1 MLTSPTRPSALLDF
15 LPDSSP
21 GASSSSVAVST
32 RLISRY
38 VSPNVPRRHPNISQP
53 SCSTFDDP
61 AQAIV
66 PTKRKSSASA
76 SLPSKMQTLDAQ
88 PKLKRGSSSDR
99 SRGSSRQHSP
109 APLQPIY
116 RFNKSRSPS
125 AFQISESRIPRLHWI
140 EEDGTPGDR
149 FLSCESVVQA
159 LIHSYK
165 SCTTFCVPTPIIL
178 THSALDFKN
187 PKDPNDTSFEPHPTA
202 YPTAELEYPNT
213 GGCET

>member
-1 MLTSPTRPSALLDF
+1 MLTSPSTRPSAHLDF
-15 LPDSSP
+15 LPDSSQ

-32 RLISRY
+32 RLISGY
-38 VSPNVPRRHPNISQP
+38 VSPNAPRRQPIS
-53 SCSTFDDP
+53 STLDNP

-66 PTKRKSSASA
+66 PSKRKSSASA
-76 SLPSKMQTLDAQ
+76 SLPSKMQTLDAR

-109 APLQPIY
+109 APLQQPIY

-149 FLSCESVVQA
+149 FLSCESVVHT
-159 LIHSYK
+159 LMHSYK
-165 SCTTFCVPTPIIL
+165 SCTIFCVPTLIL
-178 THSALDFKN
+178 STHSALDFKN

-202 YPTAELEYPNT
+202 YPTSELEYPNT